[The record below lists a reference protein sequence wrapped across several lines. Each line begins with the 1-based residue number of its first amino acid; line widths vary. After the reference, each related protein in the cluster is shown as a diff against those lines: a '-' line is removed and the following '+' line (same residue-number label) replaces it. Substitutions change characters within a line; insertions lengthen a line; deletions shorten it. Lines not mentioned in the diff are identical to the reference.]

1 MSLLYLIPHVLQ
13 LFLLQTLFL
22 STRTV
27 VSKQLILLNLLIMPP
42 FLLVNIKQIL
52 LPQLFQK
59 QMIILWTYH
68 LFSLDLYEF
77 SLLF

>member
-27 VSKQLILLNLLIMPP
+27 VSKQLILLNLLIIPP

-77 SLLF
+77 FLLF